1 MLKDLAIAFAEAA
14 GLKALVPRLAK
25 LAKTALAVLMLGV
38 FFAVIGIVTTFY
50 LLFRLAVKPLPAG
63 RQAPQS
69 QLDQINSRL
78 DKIESQQYNP

>member
-25 LAKTALAVLMLGV
+25 LAKTALATLTLLLLL
-38 FFAVIGIVTTFY
+38 AAIGIVTVFY
-50 LLFRLAVKPLPAG
+50 LLYRLAVKP
-63 RQAPQS
+63 APN

-78 DKIESQQYNP
+78 DNIERQLYNP

>member
-38 FFAVIGIVTTFY
+38 LFSLIGVVTVFY
-50 LLFRLAVKPLPAG
+50 LLFRLAVKP
-63 RQAPQS
+63 APNQF
-69 QLDQINSRL
+69 DQVNSRL
-78 DKIESQQYNP
+78 DKIERQLYNP

>member
-1 MLKDLAIAFAEAA
+1 MLKDLAIAFAQAA

-38 FFAVIGIVTTFY
+38 FFALIGIVTVFY
-50 LLFRLAVKPLPAG
+50 LLFRLAVKPQPN
-63 RQAPQS
+63 

-78 DKIESQQYNP
+78 DKIERQQYNP

>member
-25 LAKTALAVLMLGV
+25 LAKTALAVLMLGI
-38 FFAVIGIVTTFY
+38 FFALIGIVTVFY
-50 LLFRLAVKPLPAG
+50 LLFRLAVKPQPN
-63 RQAPQS
+63 

-78 DKIESQQYNP
+78 DKIERQLYNP

>member
-38 FFAVIGIVTTFY
+38 FFSLIGVVTVFY
-50 LLFRLAVKPLPAG
+50 LLFRLAVKP
-63 RQAPQS
+63 APN
-69 QLDQINSRL
+69 QLDQVNSRL
-78 DKIESQQYNP
+78 DKIERQLYNP